1 MGHGAWGIGHGDEG
15 EITNAQYPP
24 LLVLISQAI
33 RHNLTYSYSLALYI
47 SLSSRTFIK
56 DVYAIPYLICK
67 MVSVSSFDPGDRFMA
82 ITKRRLPT
90 FLQFGKSPN
99 LSQKLMLIGLAITLF
114 FIFLAFFAPLF
125 QAWGWLQ
132 NPKDFL
138 SNPIHEPPSAKHWFG
153 TSRLG
158 YDVFS
163 RTLFGAQAALQVVI
177 LATALSM
184 IIGVPLGMLSGY
196 LGGKLD
202 KVLLFMMDSIYTL
215 PGLLLS
221 VTLAFVV
228 GRGILNAAIAISI
241 AYIPQYY
248 RVVRNH
254 TVSVKTEVFI
264 EAAQAMGASTW
275 VVLSRYL
282 FFNVIQSVPVL
293 FTLNAA
299 DAILVL
305 GGLGFLGL
313 GLPEEVAE
321 WGHDLKQ
328 ALEALPTGIWWTTL
342 FPGLTM
348 TFMVVGLSLL
358 GEGLNEFVN
367 PRLRRENRIQK

>member
-1 MGHGAWGIGHGDEG
+1 M
-15 EITNAQYPP
+15 ITTKSPSRFFRFAKNP
-24 LLVLISQAI
+24 
-33 RHNLTYSYSLALYI
+33 
-47 SLSSRTFIK
+47 SLSQQLMR
-56 DVYAIPYLICK
+56 VGLI
-67 MVSVSSFDPGDRFMA
+67 
-82 ITKRRLPT
+82 IT
-90 FLQFGKSPN
+90 FL
-99 LSQKLMLIGLAITLF
+99 
-114 FIFLAFFAPLF
+114 FIFIAFFAPVF
-125 QAWGWLQ
+125 QILGWVQ
-132 NPKDFL
+132 NPTDSL
-138 SNPIHEPPSAKHWFG
+138 VNPIHEPPSLKYWFG
-153 TSRLG
+153 TSRQG

-163 RTLFGAQAALQVVI
+163 RTLFGTQAALQVVL

-184 IIGVPLGMLSGY
+184 FIGVPLGMLSGY
-196 LGGKLD
+196 IGGKLD
-202 KVLLFMMDSIYTL
+202 KVLLFIMDSIYTL

-264 EAAQAMGASTW
+264 EAAQALGANTW
-275 VVLSRYL
+275 QVLSRYL

-313 GLPEEVAE
+313 GLPEEVPE

-328 ALEALPTGIWWTTL
+328 ALDALPTGIWWTTL
-342 FPGLTM
+342 FPGLALTL
-348 TFMVVGLSLL
+348 MVVGLSLL
-358 GEGLNEFVN
+358 GEGLNDFVN
-367 PRLRRENRIQK
+367 PRLRRDNIIRQ

>member
-1 MGHGAWGIGHGDEG
+1 MTTLKSQERR
-15 EITNAQYPP
+15 
-24 LLVLISQAI
+24 LLRFPKNS
-33 RHNLTYSYSLALYI
+33 
-47 SLSSRTFIK
+47 SLS
-56 DVYAIPYLICK
+56 
-67 MVSVSSFDPGDRFMA
+67 
-82 ITKRRLPT
+82 
-90 FLQFGKSPN
+90 Q
-99 LSQKLMLIGLAITLF
+99 QLMILGLAITLC
-114 FIFLAFFAPLF
+114 FIFIAFFAPAFEAL
-125 QAWGWLQ
+125 GWLK
-132 NPKDFL
+132 NPTDSL
-138 SNPIHEPPSAKHWFG
+138 INPIHEPPTAKYWFG
-153 TSRLG
+153 TSRQG

-163 RTLFGAQAALQVVI
+163 RTLFGAQAALQVVL
-177 LATALSM
+177 LATSLSM
-184 IIGVPLGMLSGY
+184 FIGVPLGMVSGY
-196 LGGKLD
+196 VGGRLD
-202 KVLLFMMDSIYTL
+202 KVLLFLMDSIYTL

-264 EAAQAMGASTW
+264 EAAQAMGANTW
-275 VVLSRYL
+275 QVLSRYL

-313 GLPEEVAE
+313 GLPEEVPE

-328 ALEALPTGIWWTTL
+328 ALDALPIGIWWTTL
-342 FPGLTM
+342 FPGLALTS
-348 TFMVVGLSLL
+348 MVVGLSLL
-358 GEGLNEFVN
+358 GEGLNEFIN
-367 PRLRRENRIQK
+367 PRLRRENTMRK